1 MNIMLIRVEMPSYN
15 YGVRVKKVYPKDFEI
30 NESLW
35 FELYAFAVND
45 DWSRVF
51 KSNPQRLEL
60 IKTEELTKLLENECV
75 GEDELKFRKDY
86 LKQHILS
93 SIFVERLFI
102 QNRFDRKCVNVDSEG
117 YAYFLSRNRNEF
129 KVLLSDKVRLIGV
142 EVGDL
147 CTITVTAEGD
157 WLVTDV
163 IKEEMGSLACTV
175 ESVNDLMGGY

>member
-1 MNIMLIRVEMPSYN
+1 MLIRVEMPSYN

-102 QNRFDRKCVNVDSEG
+102 QNRFDRRCVRVVGD
-117 YAYFLSRNRNEF
+117 YAYFMSKAGNEF
-129 KVLLSDKVRLIGV
+129 KVLLSDKVKGKV
-142 EVGDL
+142 MVGDL
-147 CTITVTAEGD
+147 CTITVTCNRD
-157 WLVTDV
+157 WLVTD
-163 IKEEMGSLACTV
+163 IIEEDDGLSL
-175 ESVNDLMGGY
+175 EDFKNLIGGY